1 MKVTLTRCG
10 LTVYAGYYFLKMN
23 RRGAVT
29 RDTRH
34 TLYTRVEE
42 DDEIALCPRP
52 TALLYLRY
60 TGPHISH
67 TLCRATRHRAPLP
80 LARFRHA
87 RAPARAEHTQSSCV
101 RSPDRAEQCALG
113 AQDSRGT
120 GDGHA
125 STTAHATR
133 EHAGHGTPPPL
144 PTCKASWQPW
154 LRGAHTPPRA
164 PALPVT
170 RHRRQ
175 VHHAALPRS
184 QAPPARARRRRHR
197 RRRHRRRRHRRRR
210 HRRYCPHKPTSS
222 SLPYLRHPLSAPP
235 SSLRPPPH
243 STPPPHSSLPPPSPP
258 PSPLPTLPHSHRLHR
273 HPQRRCPGHHR
284 RLASSHA
291 GSAFRC

>member
-125 STTAHATR
+125 FDSLSRETR
-133 EHAGHGTPPPL
+133 AAVVSHILCQEVG
-144 PTCKASWQPW
+144 KA
-154 LRGAHTPPRA
+154 
-164 PALPVT
+164 
-170 RHRRQ
+170 
-175 VHHAALPRS
+175 
-184 QAPPARARRRRHR
+184 
-197 RRRHRRRRHRRRR
+197 
-210 HRRYCPHKPTSS
+210 
-222 SLPYLRHPLSAPP
+222 
-235 SSLRPPPH
+235 
-243 STPPPHSSLPPPSPP
+243 
-258 PSPLPTLPHSHRLHR
+258 HRLLENKFISKSKYELDT
-273 HPQRRCPGHHR
+273 RC
-284 RLASSHA
+284 LSQD
-291 GSAFRC
+291 